1 LASFHL
7 TKRKRAVLG
16 HLAEFFCL
24 RPKDLV
30 ELVFAKHTESNKA
43 SIRRTIAILDKEGLI
58 HGEPYIEPNRDV
70 GGPTSVWGLS
80 DKAIRNDYLFA
91 ALELYSQVKSFD
103 EHSARTLDHELEISY
118 FHMAVK
124 KLPRKLYWQ
133 QTGLKRSI
141 HPDAYFALTD
151 PNLPENK
158 NTFHYFLEIEKGK
171 KTFEDLLKK
180 LGRYYDLY
188 NTDKCEKEWGFRQ
201 FRVIV
206 IQKNKTRRDNLLEEL
221 ANKYNHRM
229 FWLATEIDRLSFQTP
244 KDFEERTYS
253 LTS

>member
-1 LASFHL
+1 
-7 TKRKRAVLG
+7 
-16 HLAEFFCL
+16 
-24 RPKDLV
+24 
-30 ELVFAKHTESNKA
+30 
-43 SIRRTIAILDKEGLI
+43 LI
-58 HGEPYIEPNRDV
+58 HGEGPYVEPDRNS
-70 GGPTSVWGLS
+70 GGPTYVWGLA
-80 DKAIRNDYLFA
+80 DKAIKQDYLLG

-133 QTGLKRSI
+133 QTGLKRSV

-151 PNLPENK
+151 PNLPESK

-188 NTDKCEKEWGFRQ
+188 DNNKCEKEWGFRK

-206 IQKNKTRRDNLLEEL
+206 VQKTQTRRDNLLAEL
-221 ANKYNHRM
+221 AEKYSHRM
-229 FWLATEIDRLSFQTP
+229 FWLATETDRLTFRTP
-244 KDFEERTYS
+244 KDSSETTYT
-253 LTS
+253 LG